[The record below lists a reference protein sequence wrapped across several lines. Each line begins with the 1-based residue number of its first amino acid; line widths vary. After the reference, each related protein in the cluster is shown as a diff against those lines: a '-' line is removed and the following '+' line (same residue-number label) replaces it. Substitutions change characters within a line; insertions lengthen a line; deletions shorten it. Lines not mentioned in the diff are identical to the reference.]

1 MIMKTIA
8 YLAMCICSEL
18 VLPVKKHADRL
29 MEGLALNVNMQ
40 LVK

>member
-8 YLAMCICSEL
+8 YLVMCIRSEL
-18 VLPVKKHADRL
+18 VLPVKKHTARL